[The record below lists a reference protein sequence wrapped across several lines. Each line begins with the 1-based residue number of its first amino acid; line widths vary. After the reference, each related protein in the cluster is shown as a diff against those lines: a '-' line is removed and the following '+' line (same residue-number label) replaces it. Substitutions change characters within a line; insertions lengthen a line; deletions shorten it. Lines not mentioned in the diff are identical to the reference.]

1 MNPLELLEQIN
12 TLDLHFRTL
21 FFNKVSIPS
30 SEYGLKPTMSR
41 CLIVLYFNP
50 ESPMNEIALKLDIE
64 KGSLTPIAKKLETL
78 GLVRRIVQSDDN
90 RIHIMKLTASGK
102 KQAKIIVE
110 AYLDHI
116 QGVFNKTTISMQ
128 DELNASLEQLNNI
141 LDQVKADNNFK

>member
-1 MNPLELLEQIN
+1 MNPIELLEQIN

-30 SEYGLKPTMSR
+30 TEYGLKPTMSR
-41 CLIVLYFNP
+41 CLITLYFNP
-50 ESPMNEIALKLDIE
+50 DSPMNEIAMKLDIE

-78 GLVRRIVQSDDN
+78 GLVQRVVQQDDN

-110 AYLDHI
+110 AYLEHI
-116 QGVFNKTTISMQ
+116 QSVFNKTTKSMQ

-141 LDQVKADNNFK
+141 LDQVKVDNKY